1 MKVEICVPEG
11 SARVLEPSFTGKS
24 IFLSRE
30 VYDFLDQKGKL
41 DELNNMNL
49 VISFEQ
55 NRWEIS
61 DNPSIGTPGTI
72 ASVLFSVGGILSTTD
87 NEAFVCQF

>member
-1 MKVEICVPEG
+1 MKVETCLSEG

-30 VYDFLDQKGKL
+30 VYDFLEQKGKL

-49 VISFEQ
+49 VISFKQ
-55 NRWEIS
+55 NR
-61 DNPSIGTPGTI
+61 
-72 ASVLFSVGGILSTTD
+72 
-87 NEAFVCQF
+87 